1 MRRLATLLPAL
12 LLLAACGDDDTTGAG
27 DTTTN
32 TGLGGTATTAES
44 ATSSAAG
51 STSSSSSTSDG
62 TTTTTAGTTTTGDKT
77 TTTAATPTTDR
88 PIGGGPYPVA
98 DVMVTVTHPDRDDVT
113 YRITCLGDTA
123 TVTGDR
129 VDIEERSACL
139 ALADP
144 EVVER
149 LTVDPGRRIC
159 TQQYGGP
166 DEATFSGTIDGEAV
180 EAIVDRRD
188 GCGIADWD
196 LLLADL
202 LPPPVGLG

>member
-1 MRRLATLLPAL
+1 MRRLAILLPAL
-12 LLLAACGDDDTTGAG
+12 LLLVSCGDDDTTDAS
-27 DTTTN
+27 DSTTT
-32 TGLGGTATTAES
+32 TGLGGTATTADS
-44 ATSSAAG
+44 ATSSTG
-51 STSSSSSTSDG
+51 SSTSTSG
-62 TTTTTAGTTTTGDKT
+62 ETTTTGDKT
-77 TTTAATPTTDR
+77 TTTATTTTTDG

-98 DVMVTVTHPDRDDVT
+98 DVTVTVTHPDRDDVT
-113 YRITCLGDTA
+113 YRITCFGDTA
-123 TVTGDR
+123 TVTGDD
-129 VDIEERSACL
+129 VDIDEREACR

-144 EVVER
+144 DVVER

-180 EAIVDRRD
+180 EASVDRRD

-202 LPPPVGLG
+202 LPPPVGQD

>member
-1 MRRLATLLPAL
+1 MRRIAILLPAL
-12 LLLAACGDDDTTGAG
+12 LLIAAACGEDDTTDAG
-27 DTTTN
+27 DTTTT

-44 ATSSAAG
+44 ATSSTAG
-51 STSSSSSTSDG
+51 STSSSESDG
-62 TTTTTAGTTTTGDKT
+62 TTTTGDETTTS
-77 TTTAATPTTDR
+77 TDG

-98 DVMVTVTHPDRDDVT
+98 DVTVTVTHPDRDDVT

-123 TVTGDR
+123 TVTGDG
-129 VDIEERSACL
+129 VDVDERAACL

-166 DEATFSGTIDGEAV
+166 DEATFSGTIDGREV
-180 EAIVDRRD
+180 EADVDRRD
-188 GCGIADWD
+188 GCGINDWD
-196 LLLADL
+196 VLLADL